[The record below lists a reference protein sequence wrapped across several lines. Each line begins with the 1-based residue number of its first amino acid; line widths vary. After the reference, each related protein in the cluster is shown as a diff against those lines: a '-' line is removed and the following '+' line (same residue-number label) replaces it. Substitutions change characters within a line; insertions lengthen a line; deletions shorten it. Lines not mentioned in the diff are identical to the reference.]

1 MEAASEP
8 SRPSRRSINKTRVVL
23 YALPYLLILYVL
35 SIGPMYWIIY
45 EAYNLEGSTFAYWF
59 YYPLV
64 KASEIPFVARFLD
77 WYLSFWI

>member
-8 SRPSRRSINKTRVVL
+8 SRPNRPPISKTRIAL
-23 YALPYLLILYVL
+23 YTLPYLLILYVL
-35 SIGPMYWIIY
+35 SIGPMYWVIY
-45 EAYNLEGSTFAYWF
+45 EAYNLEGSQFVRAF

-64 KASEIPFVARFLD
+64 IASEVPFIAKFLD